1 MARKKK
7 QTTVGQD
14 ASQVPI
20 VQAKAVSVAPVALL
34 IDGENVAI
42 PDLLAHVLV
51 EAGRMGGVT
60 IRHVYGNWSA
70 PVMQG
75 WKKYLEHY
83 GLEAKGNRTGP
94 NATDIALVIGAMDLL
109 YQGIKHFCLVA
120 GDRDYVPLVERL
132 RKDGCT
138 VLVIGSANASKAL
151 QETSSRFL
159 STEQL
164 LPGAA
169 PAVVPALAPSASM
182 DALRT
187 VLLTAY
193 QAAVEQNGGTE
204 WLPLSQLGICVRQC
218 DATFEEKYG
227 KTALSTLLKQ
237 CGEAFETRMEPV
249 GKGQREEVRRRLE
262 QRTQ

>member
-7 QTTVGQD
+7 QSPAGQGT
-14 ASQVPI
+14 SQVPV

-34 IDGENVAI
+34 IDGENVVI
-42 PDLLAHVLV
+42 PELLAHVLV

-70 PVMQG
+70 SVMQG
-75 WKKYLEHY
+75 WKKYLAHY
-83 GLEAKGNRTGP
+83 GLEAKGNWTGP

-132 RKDGCT
+132 RQEGCT
-138 VLVIGSANASKAL
+138 VLVIGSPAASKAL

-169 PAVVPALAPSASM
+169 PAVVPVLAPLASV
-182 DALRT
+182 DELRT
-187 VLLTAY
+187 VLIAAY
-193 QAAVEQNGGTE
+193 QAAVGKGTDE
-204 WLPLSQLGICVRQC
+204 WISLAQLGNSARQC
-218 DATFEEKYG
+218 DATFEERYG

-237 CGEAFETRMEPV
+237 CGETFETRMESV
-249 GKGQREEVRRRLE
+249 GKGQREEVRRRPE
-262 QRTQ
+262 QRTL